1 MSGSSPEQPAQETSV
16 RPSAQILVEGSSV
29 PLDIYSDAGFRALTR
44 LWVMAG
50 WQRKLS
56 YEPTW
61 LGVPIIQLAEDIL
74 MMQELLYKVR
84 PGVVVET
91 GVAHGGSA
99 IFYASILELLGHG
112 RVVAVDVEIRKY
124 NRLAILS
131 HPQSDR
137 IKLIEG
143 DSTARETFQ
152 LVQAS
157 IPAGERVVVTLDS
170 NHARDHVL
178 RELELYSCLVSP
190 GSYIVVFDT
199 VMDLLAEA
207 PSGRPDWRESG
218 AGAAVRSFLQVH
230 PEFQVDPYYGRLG
243 ATYCE
248 GGFLRRLDTA
258 VDSGGGKQIG

>member
-1 MSGSSPEQPAQETSV
+1 MSRSSPTPDAQGTSAPASLT
-16 RPSAQILVEGSSV
+16 ITLEGQST
-29 PLDIYSDAGFRALTR
+29 PLDIYSDAGFRTLTQ
-44 LWVMAG
+44 LWVKAG

-61 LGVPIIQLAEDIL
+61 LGTPIIQLPEDIL

-112 RVVAVDVEIRKY
+112 RVVAVEVEIRKY

-137 IKLIEG
+137 IALIEG
-143 DSTARETFQ
+143 DSTAAETFQ
-152 LVQAS
+152 IVSAC
-157 IPAGERVVVTLDS
+157 IRAGERVVVALDS
-170 NHARDHVL
+170 NHEREHVL
-178 RELELYSCLVSP
+178 RELEMYSSLVSP
-190 GSYIVVFDT
+190 GGYIVVFDT
-199 VMDLLAEA
+199 VMDLVADTA
-207 PSGRPDWRESG
+207 SGRSDWGETG
-218 AGAAVRSFLQVH
+218 AGAAVRCFLGSH
-230 PEFQVDPYYGRLG
+230 PEFQVDPYYNRLG

-248 GGFLRRLDTA
+248 RGFLRRVDTGEP
-258 VDSGGGKQIG
+258 SGRDHHFR